1 MPSSVIQFMQYD
13 PQMREVV
20 IVFRGGR
27 GTYRYFEVPMEEWE
41 AFRSAGSKG
50 SYLNQVFKMK
60 HRCEKVP
67 VGERMHGV
75 GILRWPDERVMREG
89 GADERVMPERGA
101 AVSR

>member
-27 GTYRYFEVPMEEWE
+27 GTYWYFEVPMEEWV

-50 SYLNQVFKMK
+50 THLNEVFNAK
-60 HRCEKVP
+60 HRYAKVAA
-67 VGERMHGV
+67 GERMHGEGV
-75 GILRWPDERVMREG
+75 LRWPEVDMEPKKPMVPR
-89 GADERVMPERGA
+89 
-101 AVSR
+101 

>member
-27 GTYRYFEVPMEEWE
+27 GTYRYFEVPMEEWV

-50 SYLNQVFKMK
+50 THLNEVFKAK
-60 HRCEKVP
+60 HRYAKVAA
-67 VGERMHGV
+67 GERMHGEGV
-75 GILRWPDERVMREG
+75 LRWPEARMMSER
-89 GADERVMPERGA
+89 DA